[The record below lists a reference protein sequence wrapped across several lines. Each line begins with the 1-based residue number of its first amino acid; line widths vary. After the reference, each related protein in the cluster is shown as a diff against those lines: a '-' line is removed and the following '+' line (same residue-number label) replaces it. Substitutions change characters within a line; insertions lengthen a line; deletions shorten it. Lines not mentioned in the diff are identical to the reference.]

1 MLPQGHTGISTDQ
14 GGKIFLDLALGAAY
28 TPLDWPKRDDL
39 HADQR
44 TFLRGRQLKRA
55 RPILSLSRLLVPLL
69 TNHWLSGLDR
79 FPCAL

>member
-1 MLPQGHTGISTDQ
+1 MPAVDADGNVYVNSEDGNLYMLPQGHTGISTDQ

-44 TFLRGRQLKRA
+44 TFFVV
-55 RPILSLSRLLVPLL
+55 S
-69 TNHWLSGLDR
+69 N
-79 FPCAL
+79 